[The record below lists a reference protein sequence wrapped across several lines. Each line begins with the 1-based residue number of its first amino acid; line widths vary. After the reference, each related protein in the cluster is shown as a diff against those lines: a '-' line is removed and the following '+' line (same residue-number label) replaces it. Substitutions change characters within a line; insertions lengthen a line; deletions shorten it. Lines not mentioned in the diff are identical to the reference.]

1 MTDDA
6 LMPLYGFVRGDALG
20 VLVLVRASDSVG
32 ALIETLE
39 QAAAVRVAPRPR
51 ARLFAGG
58 RELDRAS
65 TVAAAGL
72 SPLERVDLLPEAD

>member
-1 MTDDA
+1 MNDA
-6 LMPLYGFVRGDALG
+6 LMPLYGFVRGDMLG

-32 ALIETLE
+32 TLIDTLE
-39 QAAAVRVAPRPR
+39 QATAVRVTPRPH
-51 ARLFAGG
+51 ARLFAGE

-72 SPLERVDLLPEAD
+72 TALERVDLVPEGG